1 VWLVAILLT
10 VGNLAIGWFS
20 QSIYLAIGLTVIGLS
35 FTWLIGAWFNR
46 QLGGQTGDTYGAIV
60 EWTEAL
66 SLCAIALL

>member
-10 VGNLAIGWFS
+10 MGNLAIAYIH
-20 QSIYLAIGLTVIGLS
+20 QSIYLGIGLTVIGFS
-35 FTWLIGAWFNR
+35 FAWLIGAWFNR

-66 SLCAIALL
+66 SLVAIAYL